1 MDSKASFSGL
11 ISAHRAFIMGAC
23 IVVIMLFHN
32 DFRVF
37 GSYAWPVRCY
47 GHWGVDVFLFIS
59 GFGLYHSLNR
69 AHGASLVQFYKRR
82 LVRIMPAAVLA
93 GCVLYACGVAGKLG
107 LFGLNLWYMRTL
119 LLLYLLAPLTYHLFS
134 VRSPILVLLGHFVV
148 GITGVLISVP
158 LLSGAS
164 FECQSTVSWS
174 FARLPVFAVGMYV
187 ARMNFRLNQ
196 IFSPGYVLFA
206 CFCLS
211 AALYF
216 HAKRYELGALSDYL
230 HLLPYIL
237 VAIAMP
243 LLLGVF
249 VYLLPANPGVFARI
263 SAWVGACS
271 LELYL
276 VHEAVFRWISR
287 ISAVPAI
294 KFLCAYTLS
303 FVCAWV
309 LKKMVDLLMRI
320 KWSR

>member
-69 AHGASLVQFYKRR
+69 AHGAGLVQFYKRR

-134 VRSPILVLLGHFVV
+134 VRSPILVLLGHFVL
-148 GITGVLISVP
+148 GMAGVLISVP

-164 FECQSTVSWS
+164 FECQSTVSWT

-187 ARMNFRLNQ
+187 ARMDFRLRQ

-206 CFCLS
+206 CLCLF

-216 HAKRYELGALSDYL
+216 HDLRYETQALSNYL
-230 HLLPYIL
+230 HLFPYML

-243 LLLGVF
+243 LLLGVLVF
-249 VYLLPANPGVFARI
+249 IIPANPGVVAHMA
-263 SAWVGACS
+263 AWAGACS

-276 VHEAVFRWISR
+276 VHEAVFQRMAK
-287 ISAVPAI
+287 ISAAPAI
-294 KFLCAYTLS
+294 KCLCSYALS
-303 FVCAWV
+303 FAGAWV
-309 LKKMVDLLMRI
+309 LKKLVDFLMRI